1 MKHIKQFFIIFL
13 AAMMLI
19 LPACDTGTGST
30 GGENSGGTGTGDRTP
45 DDPDKSET
53 PDKPEGPDDEGP
65 ELPPEDAISVKIGTY
80 DAEKGTVTVSAPAN
94 GKYYEETEA
103 VTVTATPKEGYEPAA
118 IYVNGVVATRIS
130 ETYTLFLT
138 EDITVSALF
147 YTSTAS
153 LPEVTFTTSA
163 KSFSTAF
170 LGYWVSETGETL
182 YIGEKKLSYHGTAVT
197 SVTPRNADAN
207 QTYNF
212 TVGGREY
219 SLGWARTDYTVGY
232 VLDRLDITS
241 GEREFFLP
249 DPLPAETTEISS
261 KYLGDWT
268 AEEGENTHTLSV
280 LADKIVYDGAEVS
293 CIDGGYYAT
302 TNDIFATPIG
312 ANIYFFLH
320 GGKMHILMWNGDLN
334 YPIVD
339 DLLFNGGGEE
349 EPYTIP
355 EPLRGTWKDAS
366 GKTAILTEDSFT
378 LDGKTISVRGSDAA
392 LLFTSEGKD
401 YEATLYAG
409 SNYVLQFTSYTY
421 GADGLIVSVDHTYYF
436 KDGRPAVTPD
446 PALEGT
452 WKGTNGTVTVTNG
465 QIDWNGKA
473 VTVIE
478 AGEAREDGFVY
489 FVSVEGKVYEL
500 SLASTADPATP
511 SLLLTLSGDDGTFDF
526 AK

>member
-1 MKHIKQFFIIFL
+1 MKHIKRFLLIFL
-13 AAMMLI
+13 AAMLLI
-19 LPACDTGTGST
+19 LPACDTGGAGGT
-30 GGENSGGTGTGDRTP
+30 GGENSGGAGTGD
-45 DDPDKSET
+45 ET
-53 PDKPEGPDDEGP
+53 PDKPDGPETPDKPDDP
-65 ELPPEDAISVKIGTY
+65 TPPPEGAVSVKIGAY

-103 VTVTATPKEGYEPAA
+103 VTVTATPKNGYEPAA
-118 IYVNGVVATRIS
+118 IYVNGVVAARIS

-147 YTSTAS
+147 YASTAS

-170 LGYWVSETGETL
+170 LGYWVSETGEKL
-182 YIGEKKLSYHGTAVT
+182 FIGEKKLSYHGTAVT
-197 SVTPRNADAN
+197 SVTPRNSGDE
-207 QTYNF
+207 QSYNF

-232 VLDRLDITS
+232 VLDRLDISS

-249 DPLPAETTEISS
+249 DPLPAETAEISS
-261 KYLGDWT
+261 QYIGDWT
-268 AEEGENTHTLSV
+268 AEEGEETHTLSV
-280 LADKIVYDGAEVS
+280 LADKIAYDGAEVPF
-293 CIDGGYYAT
+293 IDGGYYAT

-312 ANIYFFLH
+312 ANIYFFLL

-334 YPIVD
+334 FPVVD
-339 DLLFNGGGEE
+339 DLLFNGGGDE
-349 EPYTIP
+349 EPYTVP
-355 EPLRGTWKDAS
+355 ESLRGTWKDAS
-366 GKTAILTEDSFT
+366 GKTAVLTENGFT
-378 LDGKTISVRGSDAA
+378 LDGKTIAVRGSDAA

-409 SNYVLQFTSYTY
+409 SNIVLQFTSYTY
-421 GADGLIVSVDHTYYF
+421 GADGLVSGVSHEYYF
-436 KDGRPAVTPD
+436 KDGRPAVTLD
-446 PALEGT
+446 LALEGT
-452 WKGTNGTVTVTNG
+452 WKGANGTDGTVTVTNG

-489 FVSVEGKVYEL
+489 FVSAEGKVYEL
-500 SLASTADPATP
+500 SLTSTDGSDEPP
-511 SLLLTLSGDDGTFDF
+511 VLLTLSGDDGTFCF